1 MSITV
6 FTLITKIAILRIRSA
21 YPAAVPEAPESDM
34 VLCWCSRPARCRA
47 DMLQC
52 RSSARCRA
60 ARNRNES
67 RQRREQERK
76 RVVVPPST
84 LPKNVIAVLT
94 RAGEP
99 SGRRRSGG
107 LLFHLVCAQET
118 EREELK
124 VLLDCG
130 DCRREFNWRSPLRFI
145 SKKGGKRGVVLLE
158 AEGHGP
164 LVVQWSAGRVRE
176 KTRNSHHQ
184 TFDCH

>member
-1 MSITV
+1 MPQAKIHKYNIIYVLIKEIHHQRHHEYEISANQQGMTCRISKIKHADHIVYANHKDCNFENKISIP
-6 FTLITKIAILRIRSA
+6 KAE
-21 YPAAVPEAPESDM
+21 PEAPESDM
-34 VLCWCSRPARCRA
+34 VLCWCSRPAQCRA
-47 DMLQC
+47 GMLQC
-52 RSSARCRA
+52 RSPARCRA

-99 SGRRRSGG
+99 SRRRRSGG

-130 DCRREFNWRSPLRFI
+130 DCQREF
-145 SKKGGKRGVVLLE
+145 
-158 AEGHGP
+158 
-164 LVVQWSAGRVRE
+164 
-176 KTRNSHHQ
+176 
-184 TFDCH
+184 

>member
-1 MSITV
+1 M
-6 FTLITKIAILRIRSA
+6 LITKIAILRIRSA

-99 SGRRRSGG
+99 SGQRRSEAYSSIS
-107 LLFHLVCAQET
+107 CARKRRNGKNSKCCWIVVIA
-118 EREELK
+118 REN
-124 VLLDCG
+124 
-130 DCRREFNWRSPLRFI
+130 FNWRNPLRFI

-164 LVVQWSAGRVRE
+164 LVMQWSARRVRE